1 MFDERCFVV
10 LTDPILFVSLKGIS
24 PKIIIMANDMY
35 FLFKAEDVKK
45 LLEKGA
51 VTIKAFSKLVPG
63 EIKNRQVAVMMVGAE
78 GLDKNDRAVGEIAG
92 CPCPPCS
99 PKNADKFFD

>member
-1 MFDERCFVV
+1 MQFLRLFTE
-10 LTDPILFVSLKGIS
+10 PIFCIFRGIAHH
-24 PKIIIMANDMY
+24 KFIDMANDMY

-45 LLEKGA
+45 LLDKGA

-63 EIKNRQVAVMMVGAE
+63 EIRNKPVAIMMVGAE
-78 GLDKNDRAVGEIAG
+78 GLDKNDKAVGEIAG

-99 PKNADKFFD
+99 ARTADKFID